1 MPESVPYVPVSPSIR
16 IEPAMTQPNDQDPN
30 YLGRLT
36 EEVKGIGREG
46 LSHPSTKPVLAGA
59 VIGAVAAIL
68 PVITL
73 PIGIIG
79 GAAIALW
86 LRIKR

>member
-1 MPESVPYVPVSPSIR
+1 MS
-16 IEPAMTQPNDQDPN
+16 QPNDQDPS
-30 YLGRLT
+30 LIGRAT
-36 EEVKGIGREG
+36 DEIKGIAREG
-46 LSHPSTKPVLAGA
+46 LSHPSAKPILGGA
-59 VIGAVAAIL
+59 ALGAVAAIL
-68 PVITL
+68 PVITI

>member
-1 MPESVPYVPVSPSIR
+1 
-16 IEPAMTQPNDQDPN
+16 MTQPNDQDPN
-30 YLGRLT
+30 LFGRAT
-36 EEVKGIGREG
+36 EEIKGIGREG

-59 VIGAVAAIL
+59 AIGAVAAIL
-68 PVITL
+68 PIITI

>member
-1 MPESVPYVPVSPSIR
+1 
-16 IEPAMTQPNDQDPN
+16 MTPTRAA
-30 YLGRLT
+30 RLRRSGT
-36 EEVKGIGREG
+36 
-46 LSHPSTKPVLAGA
+46 LAG
-59 VIGAVAAIL
+59 VILTAALLGACTTDPYTGERKVSNTAGGAALGAVAAIL
-68 PVITL
+68 PVISL

>member
-1 MPESVPYVPVSPSIR
+1 
-16 IEPAMTQPNDQDPN
+16 MTQPEDQDPS
-30 YLGRLT
+30 LIGRAT
-36 EEVKGIGREG
+36 DEIKGIAREG
-46 LSHPSTKPVLAGA
+46 LSHPSAKPILGGA
-59 VIGAVAAIL
+59 ALGAVAAIL
-68 PVITL
+68 PVITI

>member
-1 MPESVPYVPVSPSIR
+1 
-16 IEPAMTQPNDQDPN
+16 MTPPNDQDPN
-30 YLGRLT
+30 LFGRAT
-36 EEVKGIGREG
+36 EEIKGIGREG

-59 VIGAVAAIL
+59 AIGAVAAIL
-68 PVITL
+68 PIITI

>member
-1 MPESVPYVPVSPSIR
+1 
-16 IEPAMTQPNDQDPN
+16 MTQPNDQDPN
-30 YLGRLT
+30 YLGRAT
-36 EEVKGIGREG
+36 EEIKGLGRDG
-46 LSHPSTKPVLAGA
+46 LSHPSAKPILGGA
-59 VIGAVAAIL
+59 ALGAVAAIL

-79 GAAIALW
+79 GAAIAFW

>member
-1 MPESVPYVPVSPSIR
+1 MID
-16 IEPAMTQPNDQDPN
+16 PNEDKPN
-30 YLGRLT
+30 YLGRATDEL
-36 EEVKGIGREG
+36 KGIGREG
-46 LSHPSTKPVLAGA
+46 LSHPSAKPVLGGA
-59 VIGAVAAIL
+59 ALGAVAAIL

>member
-1 MPESVPYVPVSPSIR
+1 
-16 IEPAMTQPNDQDPN
+16 MTQPNDQDPS
-30 YLGRLT
+30 LIGRAT
-36 EEVKGIGREG
+36 DEIKGIAREG
-46 LSHPSTKPVLAGA
+46 LSHPSTKPILGGA
-59 VIGAVAAIL
+59 ALGAVAAIL
-68 PVITL
+68 PVITI

>member
-1 MPESVPYVPVSPSIR
+1 MDNR
-16 IEPAMTQPNDQDPN
+16 NDDKPDL
-30 YLGRLT
+30 LGRAT
-36 EEVKGIGREG
+36 DEIKAMGKEG
-46 LSHPSTKPVLAGA
+46 FAHPSTKTVAGGA

>member
-1 MPESVPYVPVSPSIR
+1 
-16 IEPAMTQPNDQDPN
+16 MTQPNDQDPN
-30 YLGRLT
+30 YFGRAT
-36 EEVKGIGREG
+36 EEIKGIGREG
-46 LSHPSTKPVLAGA
+46 LSHPSAKPILGGA
-59 VIGAVAAIL
+59 ALGAVAAIL
-68 PVITL
+68 PVITI

>member
-1 MPESVPYVPVSPSIR
+1 
-16 IEPAMTQPNDQDPN
+16 MTDPNDTKPD
-30 YLGRLT
+30 YLGRAT
-36 EEVKGIGREG
+36 DEVKAMGKEG
-46 LSHPSTKPVLAGA
+46 FAHPSTKAVAGGA
-59 VIGAVAAIL
+59 ALGAVAAIL

>member
-1 MPESVPYVPVSPSIR
+1 
-16 IEPAMTQPNDQDPN
+16 MTQPNDQDPGI
-30 YLGRLT
+30 LGRAT
-36 EEVKGIGREG
+36 DEIKGIAREG
-46 LSHPSTKPVLAGA
+46 LSHPSAKPILGGA
-59 VIGAVAAIL
+59 ALGAVAAIL
-68 PVITL
+68 PVITI